1 MPLTAAPALS
11 HHQVLVFLLQ
21 LGTLLLVAL
30 CLGRL
35 ARRIGLP
42 AVVGELTTGVLMGPS
57 VLGWAAPDAAG
68 WLLPARAD
76 QAHLLDAVSQLAV
89 LLLVGITG
97 AQLDLT
103 LIRRRRGVVTRVGA
117 GGLLVPL
124 ALGFGAGWV
133 LPARLLGDG
142 TNRLTFAVFMGVALC
157 VSAIPVI
164 AKTLSDMRLLHRDL
178 GQLTLAVAAIDDAVG
193 WFLLSLVS
201 TMAVTSLQP
210 GGVALSAAFLV
221 GFVLLAVV
229 VGRPLVRLA
238 MRAAA
243 RSGESGPAA
252 ATAVVL
258 IVLGAAAGHA
268 LNLEAVFGAF
278 VVGVLISGVRP
289 ADRALLAPLRT
300 VSVSVLAPIFLA
312 NAGLRIDLG
321 ALWDPGVALAAVSML
336 VLATAGKFAGAYLG
350 ARLSRLDRWQGLA
363 LGAGLNARGVIE
375 VVVATVGLRLG
386 VLTTAAY
393 TIVVLIAVLTSVM
406 APPMLR
412 WAMARQ
418 EQNAEERL
426 REEELASWDAPA
438 RPAVT

>member
-1 MPLTAAPALS
+1 MLI
-11 HHQVLVFLLQ
+11 FLLQ
-21 LGTLLLVAL
+21 LGTLLLVAMI
-30 CLGRL
+30 LGRL
-35 ARRIGLP
+35 ARHVGLP
-42 AVVGELTTGVLMGPS
+42 AVVGELTTGVLLGPS
-57 VLGWAAPDAAG
+57 VLGWAAPDAVG
-68 WLLPARAD
+68 WLLPARAE

-103 LIRRRRGVVTRVGA
+103 LVRRRRTVVTRVGA
-117 GGLLVPL
+117 CGLLVPL

-133 LPARLLGDG
+133 MPAGLLGEG
-142 TNRLTFAVFMGVALC
+142 TNRLTFATFLGVALC

-164 AKTLSDMRLLHRDL
+164 AKTLSDMRLLHRDI

-210 GGVALSAAFLV
+210 AGVALSAAYLV
-221 GFVLLAVV
+221 GFVLVAVV
-229 VGRPLVRLA
+229 AGRPLVRLA
-238 MRAAA
+238 MRTAA
-243 RSGESGPAA
+243 RSGEPGPVS

-268 LNLEAVFGAF
+268 LRLEAVFGAF

-289 ADRALLAPLRT
+289 ADRALLASLRT

-312 NAGLRIDLG
+312 AAGLRIDLG
-321 ALWDPGVALAAVSML
+321 ALWDPGVALAGLGML
-336 VLATAGKFAGAYLG
+336 ALATLGKFIGAYLG
-350 ARLSRLDRWQGLA
+350 ATLGGLDRWQGLA

-386 VLTTAAY
+386 VLSTASY

-418 EQNAEERL
+418 EQNADERL
-426 REEELASWDAPA
+426 REEELASWDSGGRATAAHPGA
-438 RPAVT
+438 GS

>member
-1 MPLTAAPALS
+1 M
-11 HHQVLVFLLQ
+11 V
-21 LGTLLLVAL
+21 
-30 CLGRL
+30 
-35 ARRIGLP
+35 P
-42 AVVGELTTGVLMGPS
+42 AVAGV
-57 VLGWAAPDAAG
+57 D
-68 WLLPARAD
+68 
-76 QAHLLDAVSQLAV
+76 
-89 LLLVGITG
+89 
-97 AQLDLT
+97 
-103 LIRRRRGVVTRVGA
+103 
-117 GGLLVPL
+117 
-124 ALGFGAGWV
+124 
-133 LPARLLGDG
+133 
-142 TNRLTFAVFMGVALC
+142 
-157 VSAIPVI
+157 
-164 AKTLSDMRLLHRDL
+164 
-178 GQLTLAVAAIDDAVG
+178 
-193 WFLLSLVS
+193 
-201 TMAVTSLQP
+201 
-210 GGVALSAAFLV
+210 
-221 GFVLLAVV
+221 VLLAVV

>member
-1 MPLTAAPALS
+1 VLT
-11 HHQVLVFLLQ
+11 HHQVLIFLLQ
-21 LGTLLLVAL
+21 LGILLLVAL

-42 AVVGELTTGVLMGPS
+42 AVVGELTTGVLLGPS
-57 VLGWAAPDAAG
+57 VLGLAAPDVAG

-97 AQLDLT
+97 AQLDLA
-103 LIRRRRGVVTRVGA
+103 LIRRRRGVVARVGA

-210 GGVALSAAFLV
+210 GGVALSAAYLT

-238 MRAAA
+238 MRTAA
-243 RSGESGPAA
+243 RSGEPGPAA

-268 LNLEAVFGAF
+268 LKLEAVFGAF

-312 NAGLRIDLG
+312 AAGLRIDLG
-321 ALWDPGVALAAVSML
+321 ALWDPGVALAGVSML
-336 VLATAGKFAGAYLG
+336 ALATTGKFAGAYLG

-418 EQNAEERL
+418 EQNADERL
-426 REEELASWDAPA
+426 REAELAAWDAPA
-438 RPAVT
+438 RPVVT